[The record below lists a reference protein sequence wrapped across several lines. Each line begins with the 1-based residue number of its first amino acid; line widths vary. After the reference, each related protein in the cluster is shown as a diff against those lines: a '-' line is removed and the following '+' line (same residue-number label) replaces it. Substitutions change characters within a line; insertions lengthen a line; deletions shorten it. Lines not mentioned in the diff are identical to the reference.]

1 MTSDPIYDFLLFGAK
16 FFTTFFVLGVASVIL
31 DASDD
36 SDDDDDSNGGILQPC
51 YVTNR

>member
-31 DASDD
+31 EPQ
-36 SDDDDDSNGGILQPC
+36 DDDDDFGGGKMIPC
-51 YVTNR
+51 YQQSR